1 MGFWIKYLD
10 DDTYSECGFNKDG
23 NLYIIEKVEVQ
34 RGMGHQKA
42 NEVLILGMNRKQ
54 ILPFLKRNNAVIVS
68 RSEPPEAKNIKT
80 TFCK

>member
-1 MGFWIKYLD
+1 MGLWIKYLD
-10 DDTYSECGFNKDG
+10 NGTYSECGFNKDG

-54 ILPFLKRNNAVIVS
+54 ILPFSNVIM
-68 RSEPPEAKNIKT
+68 P
-80 TFCK
+80 